1 MKTIKSAVSLTLILY
16 LCVSLSGVLFVFN
29 ASAKITPKETDEP
42 TGMYGIKKGDT
53 LWDLAEKYRNDP
65 LLWREFEKYNI
76 FTNPHLI
83 YPKEQLQ
90 VSAMWGFPG
99 VPMSMPM
106 PMPEPVQPAMV
117 AEIASMAQVDMLKE
131 KLDAHLM
138 ATESAIQEIGGE
150 VGEVHEEVH
159 GIQHTLAGL
168 KSAMDMGGESLSMAN
183 RTSMENKSA
192 IAGLNESVMG
202 LSEGLKAHAMAWE
215 KQNMEHAE
223 HIDGH
228 LENIETS
235 IGGLK
240 ATQDEIGGKVDKLL
254 HPDKKMKLKKR
265 PIAFLTALIG
275 GAAWVA
281 LNSLGDRE

>member
-1 MKTIKSAVSLTLILY
+1 MKAIKSAVSLTLILY

-106 PMPEPVQPAMV
+106 PEPEQPAMV

-138 ATESAIQEIGGE
+138 ATESALQEIGGE

-168 KSAMDMGGESLSMAN
+168 KSAMDMGGESLSMAS

-202 LSEGLKAHAMAWE
+202 LSEGLKGHAMAWE
-215 KQNMEHAE
+215 TQNMEHAE

-228 LENIETS
+228 LEKIESS

-281 LNSLGDRE
+281 MNSLGDRE

>member
-1 MKTIKSAVSLTLILY
+1 MKAIKSAVSLTLILY
-16 LCVSLSGVLFVFN
+16 LCVSVSGVLFVFN

-53 LWDLAEKYRNDP
+53 LWHLAEKYRNDP

-83 YPKEQLQ
+83 YPEEQLQ

-106 PMPEPVQPAMV
+106 PEPEQPAMV
-117 AEIASMAQVDMLKE
+117 AEIASMAQVDMLKK

-138 ATESAIQEIGGE
+138 ATESALQEIGGE

-168 KSAMDMGGESLSMAN
+168 KSAMDMGGESLSMASM
-183 RTSMENKSA
+183 TSMENKSA

-202 LSEGLKAHAMAWE
+202 LSEGLKGHAMEWE
-215 KQNMEHAE
+215 KQHMEHAE

-228 LENIETS
+228 LENIENS
-235 IGGLK
+235 IGELK

-254 HPDKKMKLKKR
+254 HPDKKMKSKKR

-281 LNSLGDRE
+281 MNSLGDRE

>member
-1 MKTIKSAVSLTLILY
+1 MKAIKSAVSLTLILY
-16 LCVSLSGVLFVFN
+16 LCVSVSGVLFVFN

-53 LWDLAEKYRNDP
+53 LWHLAEKYRNDP

-76 FTNPHLI
+76 FTNPDLI
-83 YPKEQLQ
+83 YPEEQLQ
-90 VSAMWGFPG
+90 VSAKWGFPG

-106 PMPEPVQPAMV
+106 PEPEQPAMV

-138 ATESAIQEIGGE
+138 ATESALQEIGGE

-168 KSAMDMGGESLSMAN
+168 KSAMDMGGESLSMASM
-183 RTSMENKSA
+183 TSMENKSA

-202 LSEGLKAHAMAWE
+202 LSEGLKGHAMESE
-215 KQNMEHAE
+215 KKHMEHAE

-228 LENIETS
+228 LENIENS
-235 IGGLK
+235 IGELK

-281 LNSLGDRE
+281 MNSLGDRE

>member
-1 MKTIKSAVSLTLILY
+1 MKAIKSAVSLTLSLY
-16 LCVSLSGVLFVFN
+16 LCVSLSGVWFVFN

-83 YPKEQLQ
+83 YPKEELQ

-99 VPMSMPM
+99 VPMPT
-106 PMPEPVQPAMV
+106 PEQPAMV
-117 AEIASMAQVDMLKE
+117 AEIASMAQVDMLKK
-131 KLDAHLM
+131 KLDAHVM
-138 ATESAIQEIGGE
+138 ATDSALKEIGAE

-168 KSAMDMGGESLSMAN
+168 KSAMDMGGESLSMASV
-183 RTSMENKSA
+183 TSMENKSA

-202 LSEGLKAHAMAWE
+202 LSEGLKGRAMEWD
-215 KQNMEHAE
+215 KKHMEHAE
-223 HIDGH
+223 HIDGR

-240 ATQDEIGGKVDKLL
+240 ATQDEIGGKDDKLR
-254 HPDKKMKLKKR
+254 HHKMKMKPKKR

-281 LNSLGDRE
+281 MNSLGDRE